1 MMSGNIFDRMLRVI
15 EEDIVPLTEKG
26 VRRGDKV
33 FGAAVLRK
41 SDLSLVLAGTNHESE
56 CPLWHG
62 EVYTIKEFFALPD
75 HPDPAECLF
84 LSTHEPCSM
93 CISALAW
100 SGFGRIY
107 YLFGYESTRDD
118 FNIPHDLQI
127 LEDVFGC
134 RAPTR
139 KNRYYEMTWLRDMIP
154 SLDDPESARSR
165 VERFRATYA
174 RLSDVYQAGEK
185 KMVRS

>member
-1 MMSGNIFDRMLRVI
+1 MTDRILFDRMLDVI
-15 EEDIVPLTEKG
+15 ERDIVPLTEAG

-41 SDLSLVLAGTNHESE
+41 SDFSLVIAGTNHESE

-62 EVYTIKEFFALPD
+62 EIYAIREFYAMSD
-75 HPDPAECLF
+75 RPAPSECLF

-100 SGFGRIY
+100 SGFDRIC

-127 LEDVFGC
+127 LRDVFGC
-134 RAPTR
+134 QAPTR
-139 KNRYYEMTWLRDMIP
+139 KNRYYEMTWLLDMIP
-154 SLDDPESARSR
+154 SFDDPGSAWARYEDLR
-165 VERFRATYA
+165 GTYA
-174 RLSDVYQAGEK
+174 RLSAVYQAGEK

>member
-1 MMSGNIFDRMLRVI
+1 
-15 EEDIVPLTEKG
+15 
-26 VRRGDKV
+26 
-33 FGAAVLRK
+33 
-41 SDLSLVLAGTNHESE
+41 
-56 CPLWHG
+56 
-62 EVYTIKEFFALPD
+62 
-75 HPDPAECLF
+75 
-84 LSTHEPCSM
+84 M

-154 SLDDPESARSR
+154 SLDDPDSARSR
-165 VERFRATYA
+165 VERLRETYA